1 VRVKRILVVLR
12 KDGFFHH
19 GNRRIPAVRPGEGW
33 GVMVELEP
41 SDIDQDFGF
50 PVWVPSQD
58 EIDEILRALK
68 KSDELTHELR
78 GRGWAGRRP
87 YWRVE
92 DFM

>member
-12 KDGFFHH
+12 KDGFFYH
-19 GNRRIPAVRPGEGW
+19 GSRRIPAVRPGQGY
-33 GVMVELEP
+33 GVLVELEP
-41 SDIDQDFGF
+41 SGIDQDFGT
-50 PVWVPSQD
+50 PIWVPSQD
-58 EIDEILRALK
+58 ELERILQAMRE
-68 KSDELTHELR
+68 SDKRTHELL

>member
-1 VRVKRILVVLR
+1 VRVKRILIVLR

-19 GNRRIPAVRPGEGW
+19 GDRRIPAVRPGQGY
-33 GVMVELEP
+33 GVMVLLEP
-41 SDIDQDFGF
+41 SQIDTDFGTYI
-50 PVWVPSQD
+50 WVPSQD
-58 EIDEILRALK
+58 EIEQIQRALK